1 MVGTKK
7 DADSLAKALKNL
19 IILCLW
25 KIIDNSIY
33 HFKEPFFM
41 KYLFIGREYLFIFI
55 LVDMFLLEDWLLIVI
70 RGIIKFATFK

>member
-1 MVGTKK
+1 
-7 DADSLAKALKNL
+7 
-19 IILCLW
+19 
-25 KIIDNSIY
+25 
-33 HFKEPFFM
+33 M